1 MKETPKLML
10 PLQSAPVDRTLGV
23 AALSE
28 GLGVEAS
35 QSAGQIVDNRSRNR
49 FSRRCSPSS

>member
-1 MKETPKLML
+1 MKDTPKLML
-10 PLQSAPVDRTLGV
+10 PLQSAPVDRTLGA

-35 QSAGQIVDNRSRNR
+35 QNTGQIVGSILQTALPLLASL
-49 FSRRCSPSS
+49 F

>member
-10 PLQSAPVDRTLGV
+10 PLQSAPVDRTLGA

-35 QSAGQIVDNRSRNR
+35 QNAGQIIGQVAQSLLPALLS
-49 FSRRCSPSS
+49 FL